1 MINAAGDPAG
11 DTEEAIT
18 KEDFTF
24 GMKTERMTD
33 IGLAFK
39 KTGAMLAAIELE
51 FFTHI
56 SRGAGTAE
64 ELGAALGI
72 EAEKADR
79 LLTACKAME
88 LVREVD
94 GCHVNMSDVERYL
107 VKDSRTYFGDYLD
120 YIARRDYADWDHI
133 AEDLTAKSDGA
144 VRDDRSYLEVMQ
156 DPEAAREFTVAGY
169 EASIGLGHKLAKEYD
184 FSRFGRWLDIAGGSG
199 CYAIAACERNPDL
212 KVTVM
217 DQVNVVPVAQEFIA
231 KHGLEA
237 RIDTTVGNFLET
249 PFPEGY
255 DMASYITPLQGY
267 MPEEIIF
274 VLRRTQD
281 AIKPGGEILVID
293 YMLEDDKTG
302 PLDPAFVN
310 LAGVRQGRYL
320 GRVNTGAEWCEFM
333 TEAGYVGAQAR
344 WFTPHQLG
352 LITARKPE

>member
-1 MINAAGDPAG
+1 M
-11 DTEEAIT
+11 T
-18 KEDFTF
+18 KEDFTL

-39 KTGAMLAAIELE
+39 KTGAMLAAIKLE

-56 SRGAGTAE
+56 SNGAGTAA

-94 GCHVNMSDVERYL
+94 GRHVNMSDVERYL
-107 VKDSRTYFGDYLD
+107 VKSSKTYFGDYLD
-120 YIARRDYADWDHI
+120 YIALRDYHEWDHI
-133 AEDLTAKSDGA
+133 AEDLTATSDGEA
-144 VRDDRSYLEVMQ
+144 RDEKSYLQMMQ
-156 DPEAAREFTVAGY
+156 DPDAARRFTVAGY

-184 FSRFGRWLDIAGGSG
+184 FSRFGSWLDIAGGSG

-217 DQVNVVPVAQEFIA
+217 DQANVLTICKEFVA
-231 KHGLEA
+231 KHGLDA
-237 RIDTTVGNFLET
+237 RIDTMVGNFLET
-249 PFPEGY
+249 AFPEGH

-267 MPEEIIF
+267 MPEEIIE

-281 AIKPGGEILVID
+281 ALKPGGEILVID

-310 LAGVRQGRYL
+310 LAGVRKGRYL
-320 GRVNTGAEWCEFM
+320 GRVNTGAEWCDFM
-333 TEAGYVGAQAR
+333 AQAGYVNAQSR

-352 LITARKPE
+352 LITAQKPS

>member
-1 MINAAGDPAG
+1 MV
-11 DTEEAIT
+11 
-18 KEDFTF
+18 KEDFTL

-39 KTGAMLAAIELE
+39 KTGAMLAAIKLE

-56 SRGAGTAE
+56 SNGAGTAE

-79 LLTACKAME
+79 LLTACKAMD

-94 GCHVNMSDVERYL
+94 GRHVNMSDVERYL
-107 VKDSRTYFGDYLD
+107 VKGSRTYFGDYLD
-120 YIARRDYADWDHI
+120 YIALRDYHEWDHI
-133 AEDLTAKSDGA
+133 AEDLTAPSDGEA
-144 VRDDRSYLEVMQ
+144 RDDKSYLEMMQ
-156 DPEAAREFTVAGY
+156 DPEAARSFTVAGY

-184 FSRFGRWLDIAGGSG
+184 FSRFGHWLDIAGGSG
-199 CYAIAACERNPDL
+199 CYAIAACERNPEL
-212 KVTVM
+212 KVTIM
-217 DQVNVVPVAQEFIA
+217 DQANVIVIAQEFIA

-237 RIDTTVGNFLET
+237 RIDTMAGNFLET
-249 PFPEGY
+249 PFPEGH

-267 MPEEIIF
+267 MPDEIIM
-274 VLRRTQD
+274 VLRRTLD
-281 AIKPGGEILVID
+281 ALKPGGEILVID

-310 LAGVRQGRYL
+310 LAGVRKGRYL
-320 GRVNTGAEWCEFM
+320 GRVNTGAEWCDFM
-333 TEAGYVGAQAR
+333 AQAGYENPVSR

-352 LITARKPE
+352 LITAQKPA